1 MKTFIKKLKHNWKLF
16 KLDDLLSKKYFETY
30 TKNKELSFLYLKNI
44 TDHPNVLN
52 NIYANEIIYGNLN
65 KKKWTF
71 IDLKDFKHYPVF
83 NIIAIRGVIIV
94 YFFNIN
100 DPCFLIQNYFYMDFF
115 YFGRIKIKSLVEISP
130 SMSGNRCHLPIIE
143 NNLNI
148 INNIGLNAKKT
159 TVFNKTTL
167 FFGFVGNPGHH
178 LWNEVSGLFYFLRKK
193 NNIKLIDS
201 IAIGKF
207 DYFNIKKYLTDNYNI
222 DIIDYNVSNSP
233 VFLNMYPVFL
243 NSLFIDEVTT
253 KPLKSIMNIDTNY
266 DILNN
271 SKKIQIVLDIRTNS
285 RIIVNIIELYKFII
299 KTIYEK
305 IHSRYTLNIVFT
317 GRFLSNLNNIDV
329 DNDKEIKDQNAIAD
343 EIIKT
348 CSNMTIE
355 FDNLIG
361 KYFEN
366 IIKHICNADLMIVIF
381 GTSVPNLVNWICN
394 TKTLGFVQPSNFHI
408 YKNVQNIAIKNDAV
422 IVPPEKCFKS
432 VDKKGN
438 CIIDLSIFYEYFYDI
453 FIKLL

>member
-130 SMSGNRCHLPIIE
+130 SISGNRCHLPIIE

-178 LWNEVSGLFYFLRKK
+178 LWNEVSGLFYFLREK

-253 KPLKSIMNIDTNY
+253 KPLKYIMNIDTNY

-285 RIIVNIIELYKFII
+285 RIIVNIIELY
-299 KTIYEK
+299 
-305 IHSRYTLNIVFT
+305 NI
-317 GRFLSNLNNIDV
+317 
-329 DNDKEIKDQNAIAD
+329 
-343 EIIKT
+343 
-348 CSNMTIE
+348 
-355 FDNLIG
+355 
-361 KYFEN
+361 
-366 IIKHICNADLMIVIF
+366 
-381 GTSVPNLVNWICN
+381 
-394 TKTLGFVQPSNFHI
+394 
-408 YKNVQNIAIKNDAV
+408 
-422 IVPPEKCFKS
+422 
-432 VDKKGN
+432 
-438 CIIDLSIFYEYFYDI
+438 
-453 FIKLL
+453 